1 MARPGLWK
9 PNGVAISIQLH
20 KCFTHVTR
28 RQSVSRSTW
37 QGRSPRPGSLGHVA
51 DKSPGTTSAGEAYP
65 GQSLGLPP
73 EGRGS
78 LASWRAR
85 IGALI
90 IDWAA
95 CMIIAIGFFGTGVLT
110 GGGWRAWMILATFF
124 VESTVLSWLVG
135 GSFGQLVS
143 RIAVVRLDV
152 QPLGLPRALLRAF
165 LVSLALPPL
174 IISAERRGLQ
184 DLAAGTVVINRR

>member
-1 MARPGLWK
+1 MFHTCNTAAVSLTIHLAAPMVRAARAYRAL
-9 PNGVAISIQLH
+9 AAA
-20 KCFTHVTR
+20 
-28 RQSVSRSTW
+28 
-37 QGRSPRPGSLGHVA
+37 GSLGHVA
-51 DKSPGTTSAGEAYP
+51 DNAPDTTSAGETYP

-124 VESTVLSWLVG
+124 VESTVLSWLAG

-184 DLAAGTVVINRR
+184 DLAAGTIVINRR